1 MTDSDTKTSEIIKLN
16 HYNYESWRDEIRPLL
31 RSVDAYNIAL
41 GNELLPV
48 GGGNA
53 VRTQQRDFEKRSGK
67 GAHAILSSCTNEIKT
82 IIEHLD
88 SPHEMWETLRT
99 RLNNQE
105 SQAARTR
112 IRDRFDSAR
121 VGKEEKVGEYFTRLC
136 DYRQQLAGTIDAI
149 SDQAFRGHIFKTL
162 KSTPKHHTIITILQ
176 MQQPPPSPEE
186 VMRTIRTNEEET
198 EVSELVEVTNAATT
212 AEGLYASHS
221 SGRGNRGGRRGRGRG
236 RGGRGTYSAGRNAS
250 SGRSY
255 RCTHCRMDNHTTA
268 ECGKLNR
275 PTRSSN
281 TTTTNDTERT
291 CYHCGLPGHFK
302 TDCIHRKRAQEQ
314 RNKVRKS
321 GSATAAIAIADGDR
335 DML

>member
-1 MTDSDTKTSEIIKLN
+1 MTNSDKTSKVIKLN
-16 HYNYESWRDEIRPLL
+16 HYNYESWRDEIRPVL

-41 GNELLPV
+41 GNELFPV

-53 VRTQQRDFEKRSGK
+53 VTVRTQQRDFEKRSGK
-67 GAHAILSSCTNEIKT
+67 GAHAILSSCTSEIKT
-82 IIEHLD
+82 IIKHLD
-88 SPHEMWETLRT
+88 NPHEMWETLRT

-121 VGKEEKVGEYFTRLC
+121 IGKEEKVGEYFTRLC
-136 DYRQQLAGTIDAI
+136 DYHQQLPNTIDAI
-149 SDQAFRGHIFKTL
+149 NDQAFRGHIYKTL
-162 KSTPKHHTIITILQ
+162 KSAPKHHTIITILQ
-176 MQQPPPSPEE
+176 MQQPPPSREE

-198 EVSELVEVTNAATT
+198 KVSELVDVSDAA
-212 AEGLYASHS
+212 AGLYASHS
-221 SGRGNRGGRRGRGRG
+221 SGRGNRGGRRGSGRG
-236 RGGRGTYSAGRNAS
+236 RGGRSPYGAGRNTD

-255 RCTHCRMDNHTTA
+255 RCTHCRMDNHTTT

-275 PTRSSN
+275 PARSSN
-281 TTTTNDTERT
+281 NATKIDDSERT
-291 CYHCGLPGHFK
+291 CYHCGLSGHFK
-302 TDCIHRKRAQEQ
+302 ADCIHRKRAQEQ

-321 GSATAAIAIADGDR
+321 GSATAAIATADGDR